1 MTDNRTL
8 GEIKA
13 DDIANLEHVIHKQ
26 CKEHLFASGTA
37 AAEFVGHCLFKRL
50 RKLGVKVNERID
62 ERFVD
67 AMLRKNN
74 VKVENRRYTDEED
87 KWREGIY
94 IYKDGEIVGFI
105 SQPTHVRSEGNVFQ
119 LSPQVSVKTNIRPG
133 RSR

>member
-37 AAEFVGHCLFKRL
+37 AAEFVSKCLFKRL
-50 RKLGVKVNERID
+50 RKLGVKVNGQID
-62 ERFVD
+62 QRFVD
-67 AMLRKNN
+67 AMLEKHN
-74 VKVENRRYTDEED
+74 VKVENRRYEEEQD

-105 SQPTHVRSEGNVFQ
+105 SQPTPQRSEGNVFL
-119 LSPQVSVKTNIRPG
+119 LSPQVSVKTNIHPG
-133 RSR
+133 RS